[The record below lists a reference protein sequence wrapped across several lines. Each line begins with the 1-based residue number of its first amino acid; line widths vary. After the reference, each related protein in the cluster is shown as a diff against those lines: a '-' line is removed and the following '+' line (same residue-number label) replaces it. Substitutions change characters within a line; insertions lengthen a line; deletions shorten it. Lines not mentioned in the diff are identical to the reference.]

1 MIELSGLG
9 YRYPA
14 GTAVSGVDLR
24 VEAGEIVLLTG
35 PTGCGKSTVLRL
47 AAGLLQRHGHGV
59 VQGTAR
65 IGGRDPGQMSPA
77 ERVQAVGFV
86 GQEPGDQ
93 LVAGTLGDELAFG
106 MESAGHAPA
115 AMDARLPQLL
125 EQVGLDLDLGRS
137 TQALSG
143 GQTQRLIVGAA
154 LAAGARALLLDEPIA
169 QLDPQG
175 ALALLR
181 RLRALADSGVAILLV
196 EHRVATVEPFCDRVV
211 RLPGAEVDL
220 GAWTGWET
228 VPGEALFSLQGLR
241 HRYPGADDDALR
253 GVDLE
258 LRRGERLALIGPNG
272 SGKSTL
278 LGRIRAHVPCQ
289 AVPQDPDLALFCDT
303 VHQEL
308 AVGPRELG
316 LEPGLVARAADA
328 LSLTDLLDRP
338 PQALSRGQRMRCAV
352 AASLACAP
360 DVLLLDEPT
369 SGQDA
374 DQVERMM
381 RALSVELADAGLVF
395 ATHDLGLVERHATRV
410 VELRDG
416 RVA

>member
-1 MIELSGLG
+1 MISLSGLG

-14 GTAVSGVDLR
+14 GTAVSGVDLQVR
-24 VEAGEIVLLTG
+24 PGEMVLLTG

-59 VQGTAR
+59 VTGTAR
-65 IGGRDPGQMSPA
+65 IGGRDPGAMTPA

-86 GQEPGDQ
+86 GQEPADQ

-106 MESAGHAPA
+106 MESVATSVAE
-115 AMDARLPQLL
+115 MEARLPQLMAL
-125 EQVGLDLDLGRS
+125 VGLDLALDRS
-137 TQALSG
+137 TLALSG
-143 GQTQRLIVGAA
+143 GQTQRLIVGAS
-154 LAAGARALLLDEPIA
+154 LAAGAQALLLDEPIA
-169 QLDPQG
+169 QLDPAG
-175 ALALLR
+175 AVALLE
-181 RLRALADSGVAILLV
+181 RLRALADGGVAILVV

-220 GAWTGWET
+220 GSWTGWEAELGDT
-228 VPGEALFSLQGLR
+228 LFSLTGLR

-253 GVDLE
+253 GVDLM
-258 LRRGERLALIGPNG
+258 LQRGERLALVGPNG

-278 LGRIRAHVPCQ
+278 LGRIRAEVACQ
-289 AVPQDPDLALFCDT
+289 SVPQDPDLALFCET
-303 VHQEL
+303 VRQEL
-308 AVGPRELG
+308 AIGPDELG
-316 LEPGLVARAADA
+316 LGAGHAERAAEA

-416 RVA
+416 RLA